1 MTPTMTGPHT
11 AIAEIAKITAML
23 AHDQQSLSGDT
34 ASGLVAGG
42 LFVLAFTWRAFAF
55 LWEVRV
61 TGAWC
66 GPSRVRRFAAVGAL
80 APRP

>member
-1 MTPTMTGPHT
+1 MTPTDDRSPYRDCRDR
-11 AIAEIAKITAML
+11 KRPPAML

-61 TGAWC
+61 TGA
-66 GPSRVRRFAAVGAL
+66 
-80 APRP
+80 